1 MARIGIQIKS
11 SVLFVATKHNVCPAE
26 KRTKRSSI
34 LLLRLV
40 RFSAGQTLVLYVKQK
55 SRIDTV
61 SILFFVAT

>member
-40 RFSAGQTLVLYVKQK
+40 RFSAGQMLK
-55 SRIDTV
+55 SSENFLPLKKNSDRYGK
-61 SILFFVAT
+61 